1 MKIEDILILINKKG
15 SEELKKRKK
24 NIIIMLIKG
33 DKKISSL
40 INEYIKTKNKNK
52 NKKDKL
58 EKEIIKI
65 IESEKNRIQLLIKK
79 GRRKIYKSF

>member
-52 NKKDKL
+52 KDKL